1 MVVRGCSV
9 RLGVAVNGSAT
20 GCSGRRRHAGRA
32 RPASQRARSYR
43 TLKPRWTRRNDTTL
57 GSRPLVGVAFALVAA
72 VGYVAF
78 NWRFGD
84 GSQPSFGLG
93 VLSAAIA
100 LSVTA
105 RKHFL

>member
-1 MVVRGCSV
+1 M
-9 RLGVAVNGSAT
+9 
-20 GCSGRRRHAGRA
+20 
-32 RPASQRARSYR
+32 
-43 TLKPRWTRRNDTTL
+43 
-57 GSRPLVGVAFALVAA
+57 AFALVAA

-84 GSQPSFGLG
+84 GSQLPFGLG
-93 VLSAAIA
+93 VLAAAIA